1 MSGPLKIAFIVG
13 GLPFGGVE
21 NWLLDLA
28 VALREGNAARPYVV
42 NLSGTGELMPEYARR
57 GVEVVSI
64 GNGKKSINTHRVDTL
79 VALRSHLRK
88 LDPDILHTLHFSG
101 DYFGRL
107 AAFGLG
113 KPVFTHL
120 RNIKSERKTY
130 RRAANKLLSYLTTC
144 YLSVSRKVEET
155 VRKDHN
161 LAGRPSRVIYNAVDP
176 RKLDVEPFDLERLH
190 GLKGRVILGVGR
202 LVEQKNFDVLIKA
215 FAVVHAAVADS
226 SLLILGDGGQ
236 MEPLR
241 ELARGT
247 GLEDCVR
254 LPGYVDNADIPRYL
268 KAAYVLAMPSEYEGL
283 PVTHVEG
290 LFCGLPAVISEHVP
304 SVEIAAA
311 SSLVCTT
318 RVEDVAAQLLRV
330 FSDENLHDAL
340 SRAAFSIAP
349 EYSMEKYVEKL
360 LAIYAEFLA

>member
-1 MSGPLKIAFIVG
+1 MSNPLKIAFVVG

-28 VALREGNAARPYVV
+28 VALQEGTDAVPYVV

-57 GVEVVSI
+57 GVKVVSI
-64 GNGKKSINTHRVDTL
+64 GNGKKSINTHRLDTL
-79 VALRSHLRK
+79 VALRSYLK
-88 LDPDILHTLHFSG
+88 ELAPDIIHTLHFSG

-107 AAFGLG
+107 AAVGMG

-120 RNIKSERKTY
+120 RNIKSEHRKY
-130 RRAANKLLSYLTTC
+130 RRVANKLLSYLTTC

-155 VRKDHN
+155 VQRDHN
-161 LAGRPSRVIYNAVDP
+161 MAGRPSHVIYNAVEP
-176 RKLDVEPFDLERLH
+176 RKLDVEAFDIEKMY
-190 GLKGRVILGVGR
+190 GLKGRVVLGVGR

-215 FAVVHAAVADS
+215 FSLVHGELPNS

-241 ELARGT
+241 QLVRDMGV
-247 GLEDCVR
+247 EDSVR

-290 LFCGLPAVISEHVP
+290 LFCGLPAVVSEHVP
-304 SVEIAAA
+304 SIEIAAE
-311 SSLVCTT
+311 SSLVSTT
-318 RVEDVAAQLLRV
+318 QVEDVTAKLLQV
-330 FSDENLHDAL
+330 LSDPILHDRL
-340 SRAAFSIAP
+340 SRAALSIAP
-349 EYSMEKYVEKL
+349 RYSMGRYIEQL
-360 LAIYAEFLA
+360 LTVYREFL